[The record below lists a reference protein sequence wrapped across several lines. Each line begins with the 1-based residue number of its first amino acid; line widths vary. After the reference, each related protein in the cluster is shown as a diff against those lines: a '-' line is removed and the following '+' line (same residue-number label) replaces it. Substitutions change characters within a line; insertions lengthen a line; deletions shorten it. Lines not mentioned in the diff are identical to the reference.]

1 MFVPTSSAVIYLP
14 PKPSTNLPKDLNNFS
29 VLSFFGSPIIT
40 ALPPPKFY
48 GAIEA
53 L

>member
-14 PKPSTNLPKDLNNFS
+14 PKPSTNLPKDLNNFQFY
-29 VLSFFGSPIIT
+29 LLGSPIIT
-40 ALPPPKFY
+40 ALPPPKFNP
-48 GAIEA
+48 AIEA